1 MVAFLVH
8 YDITI
13 IREIVFNEKTIILLK
28 HVMKYLFLFFFFII
42 DSHYFCIICF
52 DTYFFSFNCF
62 VFLFLFFLTI

>member
-28 HVMKYLFLFFFFII
+28 HVMNYLFLFFFLSLIAII
-42 DSHYFCIICF
+42 FVSFVLIH
-52 DTYFFSFNCF
+52 TFSLLTVF
-62 VFLFLFFLTI
+62 FLFLFFLTI

>member
-28 HVMKYLFLFFFFII
+28 HVMNYLFLFFFLSLIAII
-42 DSHYFCIICF
+42 FVSFVLIH
-52 DTYFFSFNCF
+52 TFSLLT
-62 VFLFLFFLTI
+62 VLFLFLFLLTI